1 MEKGPSTKE
10 GWPLGWQIYRER
22 QQEVRLRYDPLGD
35 HSVFS
40 KALKSSLRSRAEG
53 KDIQGVIL
61 RERILDGC
69 STIASLLAGA
79 RSFRRIIR

>member
-1 MEKGPSTKE
+1 
-10 GWPLGWQIYRER
+10 
-22 QQEVRLRYDPLGD
+22 VRLQYDPLGD

-40 KALKSSLRSRAEG
+40 KALKSPLRSRAEG
-53 KDIQGVIL
+53 KDITQGVIL

>member
-40 KALKSSLRSRAEG
+40 KALESPLRSSAEG
-53 KDIQGVIL
+53 KDSDSRV
-61 RERILDGC
+61 
-69 STIASLLAGA
+69 
-79 RSFRRIIR
+79 